1 VLGVD
6 LWDGTPSQ
14 VGSFKSLT
22 GTSYPLLLLGSNPAG
37 GNLTTLYGPYDNYI
51 VINKQ
56 GIVRYHADIAWDL
69 GNRFHLDEIRGC
81 VDSLVSGTVGVDDP
95 PARIGFALTSEPN
108 PFHARTS
115 VELAVPS
122 GTSAAR
128 VTVHDLAGR
137 RLATLWDGAIPSGR
151 ARASWDGNNE
161 RGTPQPAGVYLIRA
175 EIGKVQLSRRVIRLR

>member
-1 VLGVD
+1 VLGAD
-6 LWDGTPSQ
+6 LYNGTPAEL
-14 VGSFKSLT
+14 GSFKSGT
-22 GTSYPLLLLGSNPAG
+22 GTTYPLLLLGTQSG
-37 GNLTTLYGPYDNYI
+37 DNLLALYGPHENYV

-56 GIVRYHADIAWDL
+56 GIVRYHADIDWDF

-122 GTSAAR
+122 GTPSAR

-137 RLATLWDGAIPSGR
+137 RLATLWDGAIAGGR
-151 ARASWDGNNE
+151 ARASWDGNND